1 MRLLTLLLLSWGLSA
16 AGGPRLILEKSFPGS
31 SPAYD
36 SVTLDQSGDAEYR
49 EAADD
54 DSPLKFHLDAEDTKE
69 IFGLVEKLDYFK
81 HPVESQK
88 KVAFMGQKTFRYENG
103 AEKGQVQFNYS
114 ENATAMELL
123 DWFECMAESAR
134 RRIDLER
141 AAKYDKLGVYQALSL
156 LDEGL
161 ENDRIVALDQFLP
174 ILDRIAKN
182 ETYMHTARVLAAQ
195 IADGIRA
202 TQ

>member
-1 MRLLTLLLLSWGLSA
+1 MKLLPLLALSWGLSA
-16 AGGPRLILEKSFPGS
+16 AGGPRLIFEKSFPGS

-36 SVTLDQSGDAEYR
+36 SITLDESGDGEYR

-54 DSPLKFHLDAEDTKE
+54 DSPLKFHLDAEETKE
-69 IFGLVEKLDYFK
+69 VFALAQKLDYFQ
-81 HPVESQK
+81 HPLESPK
-88 KVAFMGQKTFRYENG
+88 KVAFMGKKTFRYENG
-103 AEKGQVQFNYS
+103 AEKGEVQFNYS
-114 ENATAMELL
+114 ENATAVELL

-141 AAKYDKLGVYQALSL
+141 AAKYDKLGVYQALTL

-161 ENDRIVALDQFLP
+161 ENDRIVALNQFLP

-182 ETYMHTARVLAAQ
+182 ESYMHTARVLAAQ

-202 TQ
+202 AQ

>member
-1 MRLLTLLLLSWGLSA
+1 MKLLPFLLLSWGLSA
-16 AGGPRLILEKSFPGS
+16 AGEPRLILEKSFPGS

-36 SVTLDQSGDAEYR
+36 SVVLDQSGDAEYR

-81 HPVESQK
+81 RPVESQK
-88 KVAFMGQKTFRYENG
+88 KVAFMGQKTFHYENG
-103 AEKGQVQFNYS
+103 AEKGEVRFNYS

-141 AAKYDKLGVYQALSL
+141 AAKYDKLGVYQALTL